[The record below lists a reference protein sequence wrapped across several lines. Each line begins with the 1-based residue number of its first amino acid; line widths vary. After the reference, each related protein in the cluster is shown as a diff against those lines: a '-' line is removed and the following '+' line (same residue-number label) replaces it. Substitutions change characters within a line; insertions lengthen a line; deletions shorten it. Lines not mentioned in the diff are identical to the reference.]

1 MVLDDLGGGG
11 EERLVGAPA
20 HQRVAVVRGRRGVPH
35 EGGRHVPAARNARV
49 EGLRGRMDKLSETNK
64 RARVLHQ
71 NLARGLSYAGSR
83 AVCLGSKR
91 PKMSRNN
98 LWKFT

>member
-49 EGLRGRMDKLSETNK
+49 EGLRGRMDKLSETRNETSDRK
-64 RARVLHQ
+64 SDCRLQSVALCRRV
-71 NLARGLSYAGSR
+71 A
-83 AVCLGSKR
+83 AVCLII
-91 PKMSRNN
+91 
-98 LWKFT
+98 